1 MIEDETPVQVYRR
14 NLSVAIEGLTP
25 MEISAVASLVTTE
38 MEKIESETK
47 TADTSKLAI
56 LAALSFAAELHKLKQ
71 QSGHLR
77 QADEKRISG
86 MISILNSALGKD
98 SF

>member
-1 MIEDETPVQVYRR
+1 MIENETPVQVYRR

-25 MEISAVASLVTTE
+25 IEISAVAGQVTAE
-38 MEKIESETK
+38 MEKIEADTK

-56 LAALSFAAELHKLKQ
+56 LAALSFAAELHKLNQ

-86 MISILNSALGKD
+86 MISTLNSALGKD